1 MATSVFA
8 LLDIKETTVMVSSF
22 ITLHMVYG
30 GFVVYWE
37 NISIFL
43 SFLKYIHQGEQDNKS
58 LLVFE
63 LMIISLNF

>member
-1 MATSVFA
+1 MRVATSVFA

-58 LLVFE
+58 LLGF
-63 LMIISLNF
+63 S

>member
-8 LLDIKETTVMVSSF
+8 LLGIKETTVMVSSF

-63 LMIISLNF
+63 LMIISLNL

>member
-43 SFLKYIHQGEQDNKS
+43 SFLKYIHQGEQDNKN
-58 LLVFE
+58 LLGF
-63 LMIISLNF
+63 S

>member
-58 LLVFE
+58 LLGF
-63 LMIISLNF
+63 S